1 MTERIQ
7 IKTDKASI
15 SEYIQDFERGNLQV
29 PAFQRAFVWNNE
41 KKLELFDS
49 IRKGFPIGSLLLW
62 NPDFDTDRDYEN
74 FGNYSLGAYELPK
87 RNFHS
92 FYILDGFQR
101 LSTLV
106 GCLLNPDRAR
116 GKGII
121 RDDLKW
127 FKEFNIIY
135 NLKDELFEV
144 NRSKNFDSLDYFQVP
159 VYKLVDGKEFFHF
172 QKQLTLFE
180 DQNEVKTLIERFE
193 EMSLIIQK
201 YEIPKINIFGGTVS
215 DAIDI
220 FQRLNSM
227 GAPITTD
234 WVVSARAFGKDS
246 NFRLSEEIDN
256 LLELKLSNY
265 NFDGIKRMVLLQCIT
280 NSFDGIYFDQYSKG
294 SHKKLENLVDRED
307 FIEITRKTFI
317 SIEKAVK
324 FLFEYCYVLD
334 SKLLPYPNQLIF
346 ITDFFNKVGNPND
359 EQLEKLKNW
368 FWVTTY
374 SNYFTIYNLSKQRKA
389 YEHFQKFILGTS
401 ETPLYFDRQNE
412 VFESLEFPTKL
423 DMGSVRAKALALFML
438 SYQNYH
444 QKLNSDVVDGYKRL
458 RLFANQDNSSQNTV
472 LILDNEDLL
481 IKKISK
487 EFIDYFDY
495 NLDYSNLF
503 VTSEMQNIYLNKGDE
518 SKQYVLT
525 QRYKL
530 IKFSEEEFIQS
541 LLYFSNKINY

>member
-1 MTERIQ
+1 
-7 IKTDKASI
+7 
-15 SEYIQDFERGNLQV
+15 
-29 PAFQRAFVWNNE
+29 
-41 KKLELFDS
+41 
-49 IRKGFPIGSLLLW
+49 
-62 NPDFDTDRDYEN
+62 
-74 FGNYSLGAYELPK
+74 
-87 RNFHS
+87 
-92 FYILDGFQR
+92 

-116 GKGII
+116 SKGIK

-201 YEIPKINIFGGTVS
+201 YEISKINIFGGTVS

-307 FIEITRKTFI
+307 FIEVTRETFI

-324 FLFEYCYVLD
+324 FLFEYCFVLD

-346 ITDFFNKVGNPND
+346 ITDFFNKVKNPTD
-359 EQLEKLKNW
+359 EQLEKLKDW

-412 VFESLEFPTKL
+412 VFEPVEFPTKL

-444 QKLNSDVVDGYKRL
+444 KKLNSDIVDGYKRL
-458 RLFANQDNSSQNTV
+458 RLFADQDNSSQNTV
-472 LILDNEDLL
+472 LILDNENLL
-481 IKKISK
+481 IKKVSK
-487 EFIDYFDY
+487 EFIDYFD
-495 NLDYSNLF
+495 NIHDYSSLF
-503 VTSEMQNIYLNKGDE
+503 VTSEMQNIFLNNGNE
-518 SKQYVLT
+518 SKQYVLN

-541 LLYFSNKINY
+541 LQYFSNKIYHVIAYSKSYIHEAL